1 MPNVLKTY
9 TLEEAM
15 GAIARSN
22 GQPLSKGP
30 DSPQSRGPYNA
41 TGKKLGHEYMHRG
54 HVDQQNRPLTH
65 QHNNMLE
72 KSRSE
77 NRLASARLTQYL
89 LNSADGQQALARLD
103 QANDPKLQEWLKK
116 VDVTDKTIYGFEG
129 GGDVPK
135 QVTKAAIN
143 IRKIGGQL
151 FVASVY
157 PAEFAGERNY
167 ELDTLF

>member
-1 MPNVLKTY
+1 
-9 TLEEAM
+9 M
-15 GAIARSN
+15 G
-22 GQPLSKGP
+22 SK
-30 DSPQSRGPYNA
+30 
-41 TGKKLGHEYMHRG
+41 
-54 HVDQQNRPLTH
+54 
-65 QHNNMLE
+65 
-72 KSRSE
+72 
-77 NRLASARLTQYL
+77 
-89 LNSADGQQALARLD
+89 RLD
-103 QANDPKLQEWLKK
+103 QANDPKLQQWLKK

-167 ELDTLF
+167 ELDMLF